1 MERGALL
8 HSLQNLFFTL
18 GMGRK
23 PQITVRN
30 GNLAI
35 QPYGNPV
42 TEKSNLAIG
51 QYSSLLIATGR
62 KSRVTS
68 HIKVHSQRATDKK
81 YRLEERGSRNKK

>member
-8 HSLQNLFFTL
+8 FSLQNLSFSL
-18 GMGRK
+18 GMGCK

-30 GNLAI
+30 GNLAK

-62 KSRVTS
+62 KSRER
-68 HIKVHSQRATDKK
+68 KVP
-81 YRLEERGSRNKK
+81 GSRSQVTGKKGHKLQVTGYKAQ